1 MSSLPVI
8 SQMSLT
14 LESLEASVMF
24 FERGQNLLN
33 LLLKFMNGSF
43 LAMIQT
49 HAHIMFLMFG

>member
-1 MSSLPVI
+1 
-8 SQMSLT
+8 
-14 LESLEASVMF
+14 MF